1 VSGLLSR
8 PALRAAAFVVG
19 LALVVAWASL
29 ALRIG
34 TRADTIQNMSNIL
47 HGQPLVFGEAHSS
60 VHPFYNRI
68 LFPSLLLGTSKGI
81 GVLSEGQWYIL
92 LRLASCI
99 FGLGA
104 FAWTC
109 RQALQASTARMQFA
123 TALMAVATITAF
135 VFPWE
140 DPTDVIDLG
149 AQALAVAAA
158 LGGRFVV
165 CLAIAVVFS
174 ANRESAAYAGIIWFV
189 LAPGPRSLPRRA
201 AETAVICVASYAVA
215 LELRSLVSDLH
226 AKNWWA
232 LPHNIESLIAAVR
245 SLAIVGWLGVLAGA
259 MLFLAA
265 CVDFRT
271 PLARKFVFLAVVF
284 AVPGLV
290 FGWFEDVRVFL
301 PCYVMLAFAVAAG
314 KET

>member
-1 VSGLLSR
+1 MSGWLSR
-8 PALRAAAFVVG
+8 PALRLAIFVVG

-34 TRADTIQNMSNIL
+34 TRADTLQNMSNIL
-47 HGQPLVFGEAHSS
+47 HGRPLVFGDAHST

-68 LFPSLLLGTSKGI
+68 LFPALLLGAWHGI
-81 GVLSEGQWYIL
+81 GLFSEGQWYIL
-92 LRLASCI
+92 LRLASCL

-104 FAWTC
+104 FVWAC
-109 RQALQASTARMQFA
+109 RQALQASLPRTQFA
-123 TALMAVATITAF
+123 TALMALATITAF

-158 LGGRFVV
+158 LGGRFGL
-165 CLAIAVVFS
+165 CLAIALLF
-174 ANRESAAYAGIIWFV
+174 AINRESAAYAGLTWFV
-189 LAPGPRSLPRRA
+189 LAPPRGLPRRGL
-201 AETAVICVASYAVA
+201 ETVVICVASYALA
-215 LELRSLVSDLH
+215 LGVRALISDTG
-226 AKNWWA
+226 ARNWWA
-232 LPHNIESLIAAVR
+232 LPHNLETLWLSIRTFGI
-245 SLAIVGWLGVLAGA
+245 IGWLGVLVGA
-259 MLFLAA
+259 TLFLSA
-265 CVDFRT
+265 CVDLGSA
-271 PLARKFVFLAVVF
+271 LASRFVALALLF

-301 PCYVMLAFAVAAG
+301 PCFVMLCFAVAAG